1 MVRNLTPGFDQDMGF
16 QYIGIPGGRWNTVPW
31 MTWAPSG
38 DRLAYIAR
46 FGKSKGTVI
55 TEHRHEEGRPADQIT
70 TVNEPESPCYS
81 PDGKSIVFSA
91 LQNAKSDIFMV
102 TWPPAGDQPDA
113 GSRSTTTAP
122 SSRRTASRS
131 CIWRGSAGTRSCSA
145 SIWSTGSET
154 QITFGTHDDTAARF
168 LDADTIVFASTAVD
182 PAQAIDPEVARNA
195 NIYNIWTLGLKTGE
209 LKQYTDSLGGNLAP
223 VVLRES
229 KNVRVAFMTY
239 YKGGYGLHTIE
250 LTKPLKAVATADF
263 GSPGPIIDFQ
273 APLTH
278 TLVSE
283 NVRRRS
289 GSRRCTWRADR
300 ASRPASPTAATSSAA
315 PTSA

>member
-1 MVRNLTPGFDQDMGF
+1 
-16 QYIGIPGGRWNTVPW
+16 

-46 FGKSKGTVI
+46 FGKSKGVVI
-55 TEHRHEEGRPADQIT
+55 EDVVTRKVVQRIDLP

-102 TWPPAGDQPDA
+102 TLATGQVTNLTQDPFYNYGPVFAPD
-113 GSRSTTTAP
+113 GQ
-122 SSRRTASRS
+122 
-131 CIWRGSAGTRSCSA
+131 
-145 SIWSTGSET
+145 SIVYLARVSGNEKLFRLDLVNKKQT

-223 VVLRES
+223 VILRES
-229 KNVRVAFMTY
+229 KNVRVAFITY
-239 YKGGYGLHTIE
+239 YKGSYGLHTIE
-250 LTKPLKAVATADF
+250 LSKPLKAVATRGLRLARAR
-263 GSPGPIIDFQ
+263 SS
-273 APLTH
+273 T
-278 TLVSE
+278 S
-283 NVRRRS
+283 RRRS
-289 GSRRCTWRADR
+289 PTRSCPRTSGTRNGSRRCTWRADR

-315 PTSA
+315 PRSA